1 MFHDIGNPRTCGSGV
16 SSCFEAWLVVGA
28 WVEGEVSEEFS
39 GGGVDNADVEVV
51 DEHQDGCV
59 GVGSADADVVE
70 STVVAEGDAAGFVDA
85 VVA

>member
-1 MFHDIGNPRTCGSGV
+1 M
-16 SSCFEAWLVVGA
+16 A
-28 WVEGEVSEEFS
+28 EEFAGL
-39 GGGVDNADVEVV
+39 GGDDADVEVV